1 MTRRPIISFVRTW
14 LPALVVLGGVLLI
27 VIERTEVALEGGAGI
42 IGAGLS
48 IWLFNILMRVGN
60 AGEKDR
66 REEEDAREHFDRTG
80 FWPDEQ
86 PASPAGET
94 RPPADPHRRAPT
106 RTPAPRR

>member
-1 MTRRPIISFVRTW
+1 MTRRPVISFVRTW
-14 LPALVVLGGVLLI
+14 LPAIVVLGGILLI
-27 VIERTEVALEGGAGI
+27 LIERTEVALEGGAGI

-48 IWLFNILMRVGN
+48 IWLFNVLLRVGN

-80 FWPDEQ
+80 HWPGEGPDARAGQ
-86 PASPAGET
+86 PH
-94 RPPADPHRRAPT
+94 PPADPHGRPSR

>member
-1 MTRRPIISFVRTW
+1 MTRRPVISFVRTW

-48 IWLFNILMRVGN
+48 IWLFNVLLRVGN
-60 AGEKDR
+60 DGEKDR

-80 FWPDEQ
+80 HWPDESPGA
-86 PASPAGET
+86 PAEDP
-94 RPPADPHRRAPT
+94 RLPADPHRRTPA